1 MAVLMTIE
9 IPATKE
15 QYDQVNEKL
24 GVTDDPPQGL
34 LIHTAEDAG
43 GSMRIVDVWE
53 SEDAYNKFN
62 EERLGAAVVEVMGEA
77 PEGAQPEPEVRELA
91 NVIKP

>member
-1 MAVLMTIE
+1 MAVLMTQE

-24 GVTDDPPQGL
+24 GVPADPPQGL
-34 LIHTAEDAG
+34 LIHTAEETSNG
-43 GSMRIVDVWE
+43 MRVVDVWE

-62 EERLGAAVVEVMGEA
+62 EERLGAAVVEVMGPA
-77 PEGAQPEPEVRELA
+77 PEGAQPESEVRELT